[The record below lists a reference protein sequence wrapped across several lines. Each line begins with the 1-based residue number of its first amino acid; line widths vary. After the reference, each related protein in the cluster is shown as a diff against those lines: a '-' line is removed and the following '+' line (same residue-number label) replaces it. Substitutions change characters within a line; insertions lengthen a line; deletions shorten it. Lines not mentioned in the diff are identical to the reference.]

1 MSDSVGGTPA
11 EDTQAG
17 PPDIPNFS
25 AVPKT
30 VTVNGAA
37 EQWVVIK
44 YGVSQLDAAMPDK
57 IIEIRRV
64 DMGDQF
70 DLVEIAGSQVDND
83 VWLSLAIVA
92 LSVQTIDG
100 IPVPHGTLTK
110 ATLRNTLKQ
119 IGPLGV
125 RAVRRAL
132 LEIDGSGNSA
142 PVDQKAAAGN

>member
-1 MSDSVGGTPA
+1 MAIT
-11 EDTQAG
+11 
-17 PPDIPNFS
+17 DIPNFS
-25 AVPKT
+25 AAPKV
-30 VTVNGAA
+30 VTVNGSA

-44 YGVSQLDAAMPDK
+44 YGESQVDPALPDK

-92 LSVQTIDG
+92 LSVQTIDN
-100 IPVPHGTLTK
+100 IPVPHGALSK

-132 LEIDGSGNSA
+132 LEFDSGGSPAAG
-142 PVDQKAAAGN
+142 DQKAAAGN